1 LGKIGLVEI
10 DEYAAHKEPWLESFQ

>member
-1 LGKIGLVEI
+1 VEI